1 MIEAGYMNPKRIE
14 EILRDGYAPEL
25 PYGFA
30 ERVASSAFAMPEQN
44 GIWDLLLM
52 LSPRTTV
59 ALGALTMLIVVLGLA
74 GPGPSINESVEQ
86 YAAQSTLIE
95 LP

>member
-1 MIEAGYMNPKRIE
+1 MNPTRIE

-30 ERVASSAFAMPEQN
+30 ERVASSAFAMPGQN
-44 GIWDLLLM
+44 GIWDLLLSF
-52 LSPRTTV
+52 SPRTTL
-59 ALGALTMLIVVLGLA
+59 ALGALTMLLVVLGFA
-74 GPGPSINESVEQ
+74 GPGPTIDESVEQ